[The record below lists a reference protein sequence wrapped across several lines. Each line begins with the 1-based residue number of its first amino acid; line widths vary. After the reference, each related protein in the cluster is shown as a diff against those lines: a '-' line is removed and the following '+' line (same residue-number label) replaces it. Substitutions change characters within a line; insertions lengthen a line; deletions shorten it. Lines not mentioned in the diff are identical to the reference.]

1 MKKIIALLLLFQSSA
16 VLFSAED
23 TSKMEVLTFYIDRNC
38 GFDCSVDTNMNF
50 SDTIEIRKYKIN
62 SKKVSRTMWL
72 NNLMSYKKLKE
83 NSDKFFLFRVYD
95 LDKIKYLEFTARS
108 NNEFKDGIYTEYYP
122 NGMVK
127 QVGNYTLCALSIAAR
142 DISWL
147 SSLKDGKWLTYRID
161 DTLESEQ
168 HYNRGHL
175 SE

>member
-23 TSKMEVLTFYIDRNC
+23 TSKMEVLTFYINRNC

-83 NSDKFFLFRVYD
+83 NSDKFFL
-95 LDKIKYLEFTARS
+95 I
-108 NNEFKDGIYTEYYP
+108 
-122 NGMVK
+122 
-127 QVGNYTLCALSIAAR
+127 
-142 DISWL
+142 
-147 SSLKDGKWLTYRID
+147 
-161 DTLESEQ
+161 
-168 HYNRGHL
+168 
-175 SE
+175 